1 MGTMSRALGLFAA
14 FVVAIA
20 HAASAQSPLPEAA
33 DPRLAKLAPVIG
45 ELRNELID
53 DPEDTVL
60 DVAYR
65 NRLGFDRIAR
75 LNPDVNV
82 WIPDPGAVIR
92 LPTEHVLPDVP
103 WKGLV
108 VNVPEMQLFDFT
120 QKVEPEQDESEGG
133 ARGEPRPAVEIF
145 AIAIGD
151 SIDPSLVGQFKVGK
165 KRENPAWHVPK
176 SILAERPE
184 LPPVVPPGPDNP
196 LGPFWMTIGNTSY
209 GIHGSNN
216 EWSIGREAT
225 HGCIRL
231 YNDQIEKLWRR
242 TKEGTPLRL
251 IYQTVKLGQRDHTIF
266 VEAHPDTY
274 GRDPAREVA
283 AVERLH
289 SLDLW
294 RYVDEAAFRRAI
306 SDAVGIPIAIGTLPP
321 LDEPAPEPA
330 PEEGSDR
337 PIRLPSL

>member
-1 MGTMSRALGLFAA
+1 MKL
-14 FVVAIA
+14 
-20 HAASAQSPLPEAA
+20 
-33 DPRLAKLAPVIG
+33 RLALVLLAFAVPTAARSAPSAPPPALAPVIG
-45 ELRNELID
+45 ELRSELID

-65 NRLGFDRIAR
+65 NRLGFDRITR

-92 LPTEHVLPDVP
+92 LPTEHILPDAP
-103 WKGLV
+103 RKGLV
-108 VNVPEMQLFDFT
+108 INVPEMQLYDYT
-120 QKVEPEQDESEGG
+120 VSADDPE
-133 ARGEPRPAVEIF
+133 VF

-151 SIDPSLVGQFKVGK
+151 SIDPSLVGQFKVGN
-165 KRENPAWHVPK
+165 KRENPAWNVPK

-231 YNDQIEKLWRR
+231 YNDQIERLWRR
-242 TKEGTPLRL
+242 TKSGTPLRL
-251 IYQTVKLGQRDHTIF
+251 VYQTVKVGERDGTLF
-266 VEAHPDTY
+266 VEAHPDLY
-274 GRDPAREVA
+274 GRDPERVTA
-283 AVERLH
+283 AIAKLQA
-289 SLDLW
+289 LDLW
-294 RYVDEAAFRRAI
+294 RYVNEAAFQSAI
-306 SDAVGIPIAIGTLPP
+306 TKAIGIPVPIGVITPDAPPTVATEPPPLSLPP
-321 LDEPAPEPA
+321 LE
-330 PEEGSDR
+330 
-337 PIRLPSL
+337 

>member
-1 MGTMSRALGLFAA
+1 MSFDVRSFAA
-14 FVVAIA
+14 LAILAIA
-20 HAASAQSPLPEAA
+20 GATAAQPTLPEST
-33 DPRLAKLAPVIG
+33 DPRLAKLPPVVG
-45 ELRNELID
+45 ELQSELIA

-92 LPTEHVLPDVP
+92 LPTEHILPDVP
-103 WKGLV
+103 WRGLV
-108 VNVPEMQLFDFT
+108 INVPEMQLYDFT
-120 QKVEPEQDESEGG
+120 QKDEPERSE
-133 ARGEPRPAVEIF
+133 RGERARDGRSPSVEIF

-151 SIDPSLVGQFKVGK
+151 SIDPSLVGEFKIGH

-184 LPPVVPPGPDNP
+184 LPAVVPPGPENP
-196 LGPFWMTIGNTSY
+196 LGPFWMTIGKTSY

-242 TKEGTPLRL
+242 TKPGTPLRL
-251 IYQTVKLGQRDHTIF
+251 IYQTVKVGWRERTLF
-266 VEAHPDTY
+266 VEAHPDVY
-274 GRDPAREVA
+274 GRDPEREVA
-283 AVERLH
+283 AVEKLR

-294 RYVDEAAFRRAI
+294 PFVDEPAFRRAI
-306 SDAVGIPIAIGTLPP
+306 AETRGIPVPVGTLPP
-321 LDEPAPEPA
+321 PD
-330 PEEGSDR
+330 
-337 PIRLPSL
+337 LPLLVN

>member
-1 MGTMSRALGLFAA
+1 MRHPLRLFATTTLA
-14 FVVAIA
+14 LVAVVAA
-20 HAASAQSPLPEAA
+20 GRAQAATTPKPPASADE
-33 DPRLAKLAPVIG
+33 RLASLPPVVG
-45 ELRNELID
+45 QLESELIS

-65 NRLGFDRIAR
+65 HRLGFDRIAR

-92 LPTEHVLPDVP
+92 LPTEHVLPDVARR
-103 WKGLV
+103 GLV
-108 VNVPEMQLFDFT
+108 VNVPEMQLYDFT
-120 QKVEPEQDESEGG
+120 QDERE
-133 ARGEPRPAVEIF
+133 RGERAREGRSPNVEIF

-151 SIDPSLVGQFKVGK
+151 SIDPSLVGEFKVGR

-176 SILAERPE
+176 SIQAERPE

-231 YNDQIEKLWRR
+231 YNDQIELLWKR
-242 TKEGTPLRL
+242 TKPGTPLRL
-251 IYQTVKLGQRDHTIF
+251 IYQSVKVGQRDRTIF
-266 VEAHPDTY
+266 VEAHPDVY
-274 GRDPAREVA
+274 GRDPEREVA
-283 AVERLH
+283 AVERLRR
-289 SLDLW
+289 LDLW
-294 RYVDEAAFRRAI
+294 QYVDEAAFRRAI
-306 SDAVGIPIAIGTLPP
+306 GDAVGIPIPVGTLPTETAP
-321 LDEPAPEPA
+321 L
-330 PEEGSDR
+330 
-337 PIRLPSL
+337 LVN

>member
-1 MGTMSRALGLFAA
+1 MML
-14 FVVAIA
+14 
-20 HAASAQSPLPEAA
+20 
-33 DPRLAKLAPVIG
+33 RLALVLLVLAAPIAARSAPSAPAPALAPVIG
-45 ELRNELID
+45 ELRSELID

-92 LPTEHVLPDVP
+92 LPTEHILPDAP
-103 WKGLV
+103 RKGLV
-108 VNVPEMQLFDFT
+108 INVPEMQLYDYT
-120 QKVEPEQDESEGG
+120 VSATEPE
-133 ARGEPRPAVEIF
+133 VF

-151 SIDPSLVGQFKVGK
+151 SIDPSLVGQFKVGN
-165 KRENPAWHVPK
+165 KRENPAWNVPK

-231 YNDQIEKLWRR
+231 YNDQIERLWRR
-242 TKEGTPLRL
+242 TKSGTPLRL
-251 IYQTVKLGQRDHTIF
+251 VYQTVKVGERDGTLY
-266 VEAHPDTY
+266 VEAHPDVY
-274 GRDPAREVA
+274 GRDPEREVA
-283 AVERLH
+283 AVAKLQE
-289 SLDLW
+289 LDLW
-294 RYVDEAAFRRAI
+294 RYVDEAAFRSAVAKAI
-306 SDAVGIPIAIGTLPP
+306 GIPVPIGVIAPPEAPPAVATEPPPLSLPP
-321 LDEPAPEPA
+321 IE
-330 PEEGSDR
+330 
-337 PIRLPSL
+337 